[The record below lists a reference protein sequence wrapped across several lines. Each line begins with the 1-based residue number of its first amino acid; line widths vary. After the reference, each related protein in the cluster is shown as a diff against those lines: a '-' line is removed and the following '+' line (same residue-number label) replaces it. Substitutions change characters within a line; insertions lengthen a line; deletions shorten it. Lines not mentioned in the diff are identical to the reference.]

1 MKKQRNIK
9 KQKKNGRQLQTHHSH
24 QHHDVHISNDNN
36 TASSCVR
43 KKRKKN
49 KGKSLDGRVSEHGDT
64 AMDDILAQLQ
74 RQREK
79 RKQQQTKEDQT
90 SSAAA
95 ASIQV
100 PQHHDDTSTTSNIAS
115 SKQTQKTNVLS
126 GKYHYDPTTKRYYP
140 RSTLK
145 SNGNNDVCIQRIQE
159 KKQMLQDNMG
169 CKVDG
174 PIKSNNDNMEDGFFY
189 HGGAVTDEDVR
200 RVIFRGT
207 CLMSNI
213 CKNGGEDM
221 STITLDGKRNP
232 SKKKQRRHNN
242 VNHLPTETKTVERRR
257 IPCTERTSLLLSTS
271 LQYCTN
277 IQKRK
282 AVSSVL
288 GPMSVAR
295 KAKIVSTSSTLED
308 VKRNTKQYNMQSYYS
323 IDRQDEGLET
333 LLQPFATTIC
343 KSSTSASC
351 RWFSMLCPLK
361 VGPQDIIQ
369 KQVPYDCIC
378 KSYLQPTSSTFDV
391 LPNSCSTRGS
401 MPHLATILND
411 SIFYR
416 ESRSIRGSLL
426 SAWKV
431 GR

>member
-9 KQKKNGRQLQTHHSH
+9 KQKKNGRPLTHSH

-43 KKRKKN
+43 KKRRKN
-49 KGKSLDGRVSEHGDT
+49 KGHSLDGRVSEHGDT

-79 RKQQQTKEDQT
+79 KKQQQSKEDET
-90 SSAAA
+90 SSGAA
-95 ASIQV
+95 ASIPV
-100 PQHHDDTSTTSNIAS
+100 PQHHDDTSTISSSTAS
-115 SKQTQKTNVLS
+115 FKQTQKTNVLS

-140 RSTLK
+140 SSTLK

-174 PIKSNNDNMEDGFFY
+174 SIKSNNSNNMVEDGFLCRR
-189 HGGAVTDEDVR
+189 GAVADEDIR
-200 RVIFRGT
+200 RIIFRGSA

-213 CKNGGEDM
+213 NEGEEM
-221 STITLDGKRNP
+221 STISLDGKRNP
-232 SKKKQRRHNN
+232 IKKKQRRHNN
-242 VNHLPTETKTVERRR
+242 VNHLPTDTKTVERRRR
-257 IPCTERTSLLLSTS
+257 IPCTERTSQLLSTS
-271 LQYCTN
+271 LQYCAN
-277 IQKRK
+277 IQKRR
-282 AVSSVL
+282 AVSSML

-308 VKRNTKQYNMQSYYS
+308 VKRNTKLYNIQSYYS
-323 IDRQDEGLET
+323 IDRREEGLEA
-333 LLQPFATTIC
+333 LLQPFAMKQQQFE
-343 KSSTSASC
+343 KSSTWLSIL
-351 RWFSMLCPLK
+351 FPLW
-361 VGPQDIIQ
+361 VPQNQ
-369 KQVPYDCIC
+369 QEQLPYDCIC

-391 LPNSCSTRGS
+391 LPNSCST
-401 MPHLATILND
+401 MPHVATILND

-416 ESRSIRGSLL
+416 ESRLIQ
-426 SAWKV
+426 AWKV
-431 GR
+431 GW